1 MDNLQ
6 PQHTM
11 TEQFNQLP
19 KVSVIIPIL
28 NGEKYIL
35 AALDSLLAERNINM
49 EIIVIDDGCTD
60 KSMDIVKQHQSKHP
74 CIRCLGGNHKGV
86 SAARNLGLS
95 NISPDTDYITFL
107 DCDDLN
113 KVGSIERH
121 IDLIVAQPE
130 AQFAYGL
137 MQLFEAVDENN
148 EIQPGT
154 RTMIVKGVSLS
165 TAVFKKSVFD
175 SMDWFA
181 EDLRFAED
189 MDFFL
194 RLLETGVDYVQDD
207 QVVMLYR
214 RHQDN
219 VTNDVHAS
227 QRGFI
232 DALRRSLQRRRDQGI
247 VGELSGLFKARLSM
261 EEQFRNE

>member
-1 MDNLQ
+1 M

-11 TEQFNQLP
+11 TEQSNQLA

-35 AALDSLLAERNINM
+35 AALDSLLAERNINID
-49 EIIVIDDGCTD
+49 IIVIDDGCTD

-74 CIRCLGGNHKGV
+74 CIRCLGGNNKGV

-95 NISPDTDYITFL
+95 NIRPDTDYITFL

-113 KVGSIERH
+113 KIGSIERH
-121 IDLIVAQPE
+121 INLLIARPA
-130 AQFAYGL
+130 AQFSYGL
-137 MQLFEAVDENN
+137 MQLFEEVDENN
-148 EIQPGT
+148 EIKSGT

-165 TAVFKKSVFD
+165 AAVFKKSVFD
-175 SMDWFA
+175 TMDWFA

-194 RLLETGVDYVQDD
+194 RLLETGVDYVEDD
-207 QVVMLYR
+207 QVAILYR

-232 DALRRSLQRRRDQGI
+232 DALRRSLQRRRNQGI
-247 VGELSGLFKARLSM
+247 VGEVSDLFKARLSM
-261 EEQFRNE
+261 EEQFKNE